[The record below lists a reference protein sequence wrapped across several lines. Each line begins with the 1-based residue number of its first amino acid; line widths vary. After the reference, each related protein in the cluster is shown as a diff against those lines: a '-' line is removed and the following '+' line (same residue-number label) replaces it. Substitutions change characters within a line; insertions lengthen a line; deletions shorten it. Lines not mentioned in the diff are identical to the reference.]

1 MSHESPDSKAKCPR
15 CGYLIGASALE
26 AERSG
31 RPTGRCS
38 ECGLE
43 VDWARLRSEGHHPL
57 WFVETRLTGHWLATR
72 AAATL
77 VQTLRPFAFWSRV
90 TMDIPLRWRG
100 MVAFLLAVA
109 IAAHVVGAAG
119 RLWINQQRMKN
130 WYSRS
135 LTTADRVW
143 CVVAPA
149 SIVSGERLFDA
160 IAAGSH
166 SGSYA
171 PSAQGPPARPWTMR
185 ETASIVLESAFIT
198 GLREEDLG
206 SWRPSAGRGWGGEMP
221 QLVGPVALARLIA
234 AAMVPTFAVLALLL
248 LPASLRMA
256 RVRATHLLRTAVY
269 STVLLVP
276 LLTLAIAAFHA
287 RWPFAIGAPTIT
299 GRLAPHLLT
308 VASAALVLAWMAAIC
323 SRYLRLAQPW
333 RVACACTAIATLL
346 SFGLSSL
353 WFGIL

>member
-1 MSHESPDSKAKCPR
+1 VLVQNAETQGKPR
-15 CGYLIGASALE
+15 IH
-26 AERSG
+26 
-31 RPTGRCS
+31 CS

-43 VDWARLRSEGHHPL
+43 IDCAQIRSEGHHPS
-57 WFVETRLTGHWLATR
+57 WFVETRLTRHWLATR
-72 AAATL
+72 TVATL
-77 VQTLRPFAFWSRV
+77 MRTLRPFEFWSRV

-100 MVAFLLAVA
+100 MIAFLLAVA

-119 RLWINQQRMKN
+119 RLWINQQRMKD

-135 LTTADRVW
+135 LTTADCVW
-143 CVVAPA
+143 SVVAPA
-149 SIVSGERLFDA
+149 SIVSGERLFDG
-160 IAAGSH
+160 IAAGSR

-171 PSAQGPPARPWTMR
+171 PSAQGPPSRPWTAR
-185 ETASIVLESAFIT
+185 ETASIVFESAFIT
-198 GLREEDLG
+198 GLREDDLG
-206 SWRPSAGRGWGGEMP
+206 SSRISATQGWGGIMP
-221 QLVGPVALARLIA
+221 QLVGPVALARLVA
-234 AAMVPTFAVLALLL
+234 AAMVPMFALLALLL

-256 RVRATHLLRTAVY
+256 RVRAAHLLRAAVY

-276 LLTLAIAAFHA
+276 LLALAIVAFHA

-299 GRLAPHLLT
+299 GRLVPHVLT
-308 VASAALVLAWMAAIC
+308 VTSAALVLAWMAAIC

-333 RVACACTAIATLL
+333 RVAFACTAIATLL